1 MGLIKPRPP
10 MRKAGA
16 KRIADAL
23 KKHAALM
30 KKYLEQGMSREE
42 ASRKAYEEMR
52 VKKVA
57 RKQDGE
63 PS

>member
-1 MGLIKPRPP
+1 